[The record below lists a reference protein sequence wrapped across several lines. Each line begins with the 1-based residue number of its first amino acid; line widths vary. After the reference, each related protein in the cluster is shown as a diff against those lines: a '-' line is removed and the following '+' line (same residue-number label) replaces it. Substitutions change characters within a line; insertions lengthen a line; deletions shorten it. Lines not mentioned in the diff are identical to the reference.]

1 LKQFVYKPYAWKKAI
16 NSPEHKLQ
24 VGSFIFSK
32 KRGSNGSQSMQNY
45 YFAFKVIEINGDL
58 VRLSVIRKLSD
69 KNNLLQGDF
78 STTKEGYKNLKE
90 NIQNLTITGIL
101 TKKLYTDW
109 DLAEKPFDPNNTLIK
124 AFNKNKLDSIVENIQ
139 PKHQTY
145 KELVKALE
153 IINTYPKEEPTDTI
167 KSVDKITLKD
177 TNNALI
183 SIKKKLLFWK
193 DLTGKDSLTNIYD
206 QKTFEA
212 VKRFQE
218 RHGLAAD
225 GVIGYGTLSALNF
238 SKEKRKQQIIAN
250 LERWRWYNN
259 DLSFEDYQRQI
270 DAIREILKGNFK
282 ESMKDFKRL
291 MNDYAQN
298 LHFEEAQ
305 KIKEKIEIL
314 ENYQSRSTI
323 VNPKIT
329 NVDVF
334 SIVSDE
340 SAAYVNFLQIS
351 HGSII
356 RSHTMEIK
364 KKLDETDEELLELA
378 VVEMRERFNLLS
390 KEVIVPFEIDLG
402 EKIKVTIPQLG
413 DKKQILDLSIRN
425 AKFYRIEQLKQ
436 LQIVDPD
443 RHVNRIMAQMQK
455 DLRLPAEPRHIEC
468 FDNSNIQG
476 TNPVAACVVFKD
488 GKASKKDYRHFN
500 VKTVEGPDDF
510 ASMTEIVYRRYKRL
524 LDENEPLPQL
534 IIIDGGKG
542 QLSAALKSIDDLGLR
557 GKIAIIGIAK
567 RLEELFYPGDSIPLY
582 LDKKSETLKVI
593 QQLRNEAHRFGITF
607 HRDKR
612 SKAALNS
619 SVESIPGIG
628 EKTMLTLIQHFK
640 SVKRLK
646 LATEKEIS
654 DVVGVSK
661 AKKIVDFYKTN

>member
-1 LKQFVYKPYAWKKAI
+1 MTNPTIALQIQTLPDNPGVY
-16 NSPEHKLQ
+16 Q
-24 VGSFIFSK
+24 
-32 KRGSNGSQSMQNY
+32 Y
-45 YFAFKVIEINGDL
+45 YD
-58 VRLSVIRKLSD
+58 
-69 KNNLLQGDF
+69 
-78 STTKEGYKNLKE
+78 KEGKILYVGKAKNLKKRVSSYFNKIHDTAKTNVLVKKIVTIKHIVVPTETDALLLE
-90 NIQNLTITGIL
+90 NN
-101 TKKLYTDW
+101 
-109 DLAEKPFDPNNTLIK
+109 LIK
-124 AFNKNKLDSIVENIQ
+124 TLQ
-139 PKHQTY
+139 PRYNVLLRDDKSYPWLCIKKEPFSRIFSTRRMVKDGSEY
-145 KELVKALE
+145 FGPYTSFKTVNTILELIKEL
-153 IINTYPKEEPTDTI
+153 YPLRTC
-167 KSVDKITLKD
+167 
-177 TNNALI
+177 N
-183 SIKKKLLFWK
+183 
-193 DLTGKDSLTNIYD
+193 Y
-206 QKTFEA
+206 
-212 VKRFQE
+212 
-218 RHGLAAD
+218 
-225 GVIGYGTLSALNF
+225 
-238 SKEKRKQQIIAN
+238 
-250 LERWRWYNN
+250 
-259 DLSFEDYQRQI
+259 DLSQSNIDSGKFKVCLEYHIGNCKGPCEGYETLENYQKQV

-282 ESMKDFKRL
+282 ESMKDFKRVMTDL
-291 MNDYAQN
+291 AADM
-298 LHFEEAQ
+298 HFEEAQ

-329 NVDVF
+329 NIDVF

-378 VVEMRERFNLLS
+378 IVELRERFQLLS
-390 KEVIVPFEIDLG
+390 KEVIVPFPVDLG
-402 EKIKVTIPQLG
+402 ETIKITVPQLG
-413 DKKQILDLSIRN
+413 DKKQILDLSLRN

-443 RHVNRIMAQMQK
+443 RHTNRIMAQMQK
-455 DLRLPAEPRHIEC
+455 DLRLHVEPRHIEC

-488 GKASKKDYRHFN
+488 GKPSKKDYRHFN
-500 VKTVEGPDDF
+500 IKTVEGPDDF
-510 ASMTEIVYRRYKRL
+510 ASMTEVVYRRYKRL

-542 QLSAALKSIDDLGLR
+542 QLSSALKSIDELGLR

-593 QQLRNEAHRFGITF
+593 QQLRNEAHRFGITH

-628 EKTMLTLIQHFK
+628 EKTMLALIQHFK

-654 DVVGVSK
+654 DVIGISK
-661 AKKIVDFYKTN
+661 AKKITDFYKKE